1 MVFAIGNNNDGS
13 AHILLLGETLGRQI
27 DGCSDIGSLGL
38 DKTRGYV
45 LEKHLCRN
53 IIGGD
58 WQLHESI
65 AGKDDESNLVVVKV
79 VDQIFDKHLALVQT
93 GWNHVL
99 TEHGI

>member
-1 MVFAIGNNNDGS
+1 MVFAISNYDNGS
-13 AHILLLGETLGRQI
+13 AYILLLSETLGSQI
-27 DGCSDIGSLGL
+27 DGFADIGSLGL

-45 LEKHLCRN
+45 LKKHLCRN

-65 AGKDDESNLVVVKV
+65 ACKDDESNLVVVKV
-79 VDQIFDKHLALVQT
+79 VDQIFDKHLTLVQT

>member
-1 MVFAIGNNNDGS
+1 MVFAIGNNDDGS
-13 AHILLLGETLGRQI
+13 AHILLLSETLGSQI

-58 WQLHESI
+58 WQLHERI
-65 AGKDDESNLVVVKV
+65 ACKDDESNFVVVKV
-79 VDQIFDKHLALVQT
+79 VDQIFDKHLTLVQT